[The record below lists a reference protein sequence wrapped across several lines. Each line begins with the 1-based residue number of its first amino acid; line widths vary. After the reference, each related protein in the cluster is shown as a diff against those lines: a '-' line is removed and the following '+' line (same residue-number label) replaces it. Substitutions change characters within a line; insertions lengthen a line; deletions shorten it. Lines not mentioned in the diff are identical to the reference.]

1 MDFPKKKN
9 AQVVGCLLINRNIVK
24 NNEIK
29 SLIKI
34 FIAAASIY
42 LLTKYDFLDFSYLL
56 KLDILLSIK
65 IIGTIII
72 IIFLGSL
79 KWYYLI
85 KNQNQDITYK
95 ATIESY
101 YLGYA
106 LNYILFGIAGDVIKT
121 IYLIKNRDNKVGISM
136 SVVIDRLI
144 GLFSMFILILICL
157 PKIFYIDQS
166 LFSFKISIFENL
178 LIYYSLLFITNTY
191 FILFRKILN
200 SRRVN
205 KVILLYLYKYKNKTF
220 RFLAKIIKV
229 LFSYRK
235 STKYLLYNLII
246 AIALQIIIGYSIF
259 LICSYILLD
268 HLGYLQNL
276 ISSLVVQ
283 IVSVIPL
290 SPGNIGVGEAAFSQ
304 VMYLLNNNILLQYAT
319 VYFVF
324 RIFNMICSVPGVII
338 YYLVIKKRET

>member
-1 MDFPKKKN
+1 M
-9 AQVVGCLLINRNIVK
+9 R
-24 NNEIK
+24 IK

-42 LLTKYDFLDFSYLL
+42 LLSKYDFLDFSYLL

-79 KWYYLI
+79 KWHYLI
-85 KNQNQDITYK
+85 KIQNQDITYK

-157 PKIFYIDQS
+157 PKIFFIDES

-178 LIYYSLLFITNTY
+178 LIYYPLLFFILILI
-191 FILFRKILN
+191 FILFRKMLN

-205 KVILLYLYKYKNKTF
+205 KVILLYFYKYKNKTF

-259 LICSYILLD
+259 LICSYILQD
-268 HLGYLQNL
+268 DLGYLINL

-338 YYLVIKKRET
+338 YYLVIKKRGT

>member
-1 MDFPKKKN
+1 M
-9 AQVVGCLLINRNIVK
+9 R
-24 NNEIK
+24 IK

-42 LLTKYDFLDFSYLL
+42 LLSKYDFLDFSYLL
-56 KLDILLSIK
+56 KLDILLSIQ

-157 PKIFYIDQS
+157 PKIFFIDES
-166 LFSFKISIFENL
+166 LFNFKISIFENL
-178 LIYYSLLFITNTY
+178 LIYYPLLFFILILI

-205 KVILLYLYKYKNKTF
+205 KAILLYFYKYKNKTF

-235 STKYLLYNLII
+235 TTKYLLYNLII

-259 LICSYILLD
+259 LICSYILQD
-268 HLGYLQNL
+268 DLGYLINL

>member
-1 MDFPKKKN
+1 M
-9 AQVVGCLLINRNIVK
+9 R
-24 NNEIK
+24 IK

-34 FIAAASIY
+34 FIAGASIY

-56 KLDILLSIK
+56 KLDILLSIQ

-121 IYLIKNRDNKVGISM
+121 IYLLKNRDNKVGISM

-157 PKIFYIDQS
+157 PKIFFIDES
-166 LFSFKISIFENL
+166 LFSFKILIFENL
-178 LIYYSLLFITNTY
+178 LIYYPLLFYSNTY
-191 FILFRKILN
+191 FYPI
-200 SRRVN
+200 
-205 KVILLYLYKYKNKTF
+205 
-220 RFLAKIIKV
+220 
-229 LFSYRK
+229 
-235 STKYLLYNLII
+235 
-246 AIALQIIIGYSIF
+246 
-259 LICSYILLD
+259 
-268 HLGYLQNL
+268 
-276 ISSLVVQ
+276 
-283 IVSVIPL
+283 
-290 SPGNIGVGEAAFSQ
+290 
-304 VMYLLNNNILLQYAT
+304 
-319 VYFVF
+319 
-324 RIFNMICSVPGVII
+324 
-338 YYLVIKKRET
+338 

>member
-1 MDFPKKKN
+1 M
-9 AQVVGCLLINRNIVK
+9 R
-24 NNEIK
+24 IK

-42 LLTKYDFLDFSYLL
+42 LLSKYDFLDFSYLL
-56 KLDILLSIK
+56 KLDILLSIQ

-136 SVVIDRLI
+136 SVVLDRLI

-157 PKIFYIDQS
+157 PKIFFIDES

-178 LIYYSLLFITNTY
+178 LIYYPLLFFILILI

-205 KVILLYLYKYKNKTF
+205 KAILLYFYKYKNKTF

-259 LICSYILLD
+259 LICSYILQD
-268 HLGYLQNL
+268 DLGYLINL